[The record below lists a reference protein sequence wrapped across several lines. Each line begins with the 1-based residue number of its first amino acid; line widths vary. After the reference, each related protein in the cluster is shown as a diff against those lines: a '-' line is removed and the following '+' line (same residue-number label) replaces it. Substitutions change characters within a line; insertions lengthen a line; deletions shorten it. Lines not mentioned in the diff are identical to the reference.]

1 MAISLRVYPSVV
13 YIDTASYSE
22 SGFIF
27 IGEDG
32 GSEIT
37 SVSIQ
42 SYTTDFQLMSTEG
55 VVDRYRLRA
64 YLTGN
69 TDDQTTVKLNVTT
82 TAGSGTVLVT
92 VVRGLPQ
99 VRPFQLS
106 WDKLSYVTSVRLASD
121 ATSAVLYNVSPYPF
135 AGGFEVTGVT
145 GVTNGVPTGS
155 SWVVPI
161 TVDEGSISI
170 KDAGTSEVGRA
181 SWVRVEAEDVYANP
195 TAVCGYA
202 EVSARG
208 GSTPLDITVMQ
219 QVTHPDGSIETLYPS
234 DYVLTA
240 TLLTSGISGLTV
252 DSSTGRVTWPANSL
266 DVSRSC
272 QVSVKVVANGLS
284 SPTYTVTSTQ
294 KANVP
299 EYSKPVVSGISYPDV
314 AVSWR
319 GGSQTPTV
327 GRITQHVVYTNGTE
341 ADLVIT
347 DYTMFSILPTEAQ
360 HIATM
365 LDNGTTGVIE
375 WTANDTDVERSFDVR
390 FFITANGVMSDVVL
404 VPSRQERGPIY
415 SAPTLDNFSYDD
427 IDSDGGVVYSNYE
440 GAYRDVEYADGSTER
455 IQLSSASF
463 TKVFAITSGSGARV
477 NAQTGALTW
486 ATYTGEGIREIEVTA
501 TLTMNDGSGVG
512 ETVAVARQTPSA
524 DYDAPVID
532 SVTYANVDGD
542 GGGSS
547 PVIQWHQGVT
557 YWDGSSEVLS
567 GTRYAWDIS
576 SVSGSPTP
584 EYADDGTVYLPA
596 NDTFSTR
603 VFSVVGSITLNGMT
617 SATYTAKVSQWG
629 RSGYFDLVLGT
640 VSWET
645 ASASAGS
652 ESGLLSA
659 SCRGSY
665 YDGMGNTTTNVQM
678 RWHTDFDVA
687 VDSILSGGDYLESWS
702 ASGLIWKENTSTASR
717 SATIRVYATTVYG
730 DPRQLSATK
739 DIIVYQDGGTAVNP
753 DPDKQVLS
761 YDFPVASGTYPNAPY
776 GKVSELLPTF
786 TVTQKVN
793 YTDGSSEVLTLGAGQ
808 YIPYLTHIPEGS
820 RQYITILDSAT
831 GKISVDT
838 TTLTTTK
845 TLTVGFGIYAN
856 DMNSDIMVS
865 VIADGPQESYNL
877 WVGVYHDGI
886 PIFDPTAIS
895 IDGYYDDTLRVYFAV
910 DKLSPSGNL
919 TVVPRS
925 ISNADAVTIG
935 RYYTSDEV
943 QASPE
948 GMPSGYTFIGMCE
961 VSVGYNYGDSRHIS
975 ITFGYP
981 NQSTSTVDLATASI
995 GIVQSGVT
1003 PEIAVSPASYTTN
1016 HIARY
1021 LTFSVNFINME
1032 RPSQG
1037 SDMRFSTSA
1046 SWITLEDLTPYS
1058 AGIRLTANPSYEP
1071 RTGTFTLSYDI
1082 TTDGN
1087 SRTVSDTVT
1096 ITQGGMTL
1104 DLHPLWSDYII
1115 TENAE
1120 DVTYTISISSET
1132 DGLLANAPMREVY
1145 RGHAVSPDGR
1155 TLSID
1160 VMSIVRRYF
1169 PRAVLPDDLSD
1180 STGTPIGS
1188 SDWMRIVT
1196 YSSSSGVRESFVA
1209 YRDYSYAASWHS
1221 VVADILE
1228 NAALSYTNFTA
1239 YGVFLSAPISDKL
1252 LYTRDNSQG
1261 SDFYFWLRFYLPPN
1275 DDARLQIYLGDS
1287 HLRAFGNASEE
1298 SFSEALCLKLSS
1310 GEALS
1315 SPLLLHSYNYKGG
1328 LLQSI
1333 RYELCDARSV
1343 GAVDSDTV
1351 YQLVYLN
1358 KHGGWDQLSVF
1369 GTAKRVDSISRES
1382 VVRRGVFLAPT
1393 GDGLVRDQEMNYPDG
1408 RITTHTS
1415 ITPTWELHT
1424 GFIFNERIPNNWH
1437 HLVES
1442 NQVYLMVY
1450 RDGFRFGERPYDMIP
1465 VNITNTTLEYKTY
1478 RNSGRQVYSYTI
1490 NVEQGYILENR

>member
-32 GSEIT
+32 GSAIT

-64 YLTGN
+64 YLEGN

-92 VVRGLPQ
+92 VVRGLPE

-155 SWVVPI
+155 SWVIPI

-181 SWVRVEAEDVYANP
+181 TWVRVEAEDVYANP

-266 DVSRSC
+266 DVARSC

-319 GGSQTPTV
+319 GGSQTPSI

-341 ADLVIT
+341 DDLVIT
-347 DYTMFSILPTEAQ
+347 DYTLFSILPTEAQ
-360 HIATM
+360 GIATM

-375 WTANDTDVERSFDVR
+375 WSANDTAVERSFDVR

-404 VPSRQERGPIY
+404 VPSRQERGPRY
-415 SAPTLDNFSYDD
+415 GLPVLKDFSYDD
-427 IDSDGGVVYSNYE
+427 IDSEGGLVYANTD

-463 TKVFAITSGSGARV
+463 SKVFAITSGSGARV

-524 DYDAPVID
+524 DYDVPVID

-547 PVIQWHQGVT
+547 PVVRWHQGVT

-678 RWHTDFDVA
+678 TWHTDFDVA

-702 ASGLIWKENTSTASR
+702 ASGLVWKENTSTASR

-739 DIIVYQDGGTAVNP
+739 DIIVYQDGGTAVDP
-753 DPDKQVLS
+753 DPDKQVSS
-761 YDFPVASGTYPNAPY
+761 YDWPVVSGFSYPTIPFDT
-776 GKVSELLPTF
+776 VMEVTPTL

-808 YIPYLTHIPEGS
+808 YVLFVDKQYADLEPFATMLDTSTGLIHI
-820 RQYITILDSAT
+820 
-831 GKISVDT
+831 DT
-838 TTLTTTK
+838 TGITEPTDVALYYRVTANGVTTL
-845 TLTVGFGIYAN
+845 
-856 DMNSDIMVS
+856 
-865 VIADGPQESYNL
+865 DGY
-877 WVGVYHDGI
+877 Y
-886 PIFDPTAIS
+886 FIS
-895 IDGYYDDTLRVYFAV
+895 IDGTSSVDSYDLYVWGQYLPGPLPSWLPNVPESYYLFVAV
-910 DKLSPSGNL
+910 KGL
-919 TVVPRS
+919 
-925 ISNADAVTIG
+925 ADASETFVSARMLTPTDATI
-935 RYYTSDEV
+935 RKTTSPLTDDV
-943 QASPE
+943 PD
-948 GMPSGYTFIGMCE
+948 GYTYLCSFEITTAYNYDSDRE
-961 VSVGYNYGDSRHIS
+961 FTVSVEYNQTGY
-975 ITFGYP
+975 TP
-981 NQSTSTVDLATASI
+981 KTVEVTTTQL
-995 GIVQSGVT
+995 GGLEPMMVVT
-1003 PEIAVSPASYTTN
+1003 PESLICESERLVKSYSISWVNMTPPA
-1016 HIARY
+1016 
-1021 LTFSVNFINME
+1021 M
-1032 RPSQG
+1032 G
-1037 SDMRFSTSA
+1037 SWEVTSNVP
-1046 SWITLEDLTPYS
+1046 WLS
-1058 AGIRLTANPSYEP
+1058 AGEFTESGGTFVVAQNNDYLQRDGFIHITY
-1071 RTGTFTLSYDI
+1071 TGTF
-1082 TTDGN
+1082 G
-1087 SRTVSDTVT
+1087 SRTL
-1096 ITQGGMTL
+1096 TL
-1104 DLHPLWSDYII
+1104 GESIEVQQYGFTLKLYPLWSDYIV
-1115 TENAE
+1115 EDFE
-1120 DVTYTISISSET
+1120 SDVTYTISMSESY
-1132 DGLLANAPMREVY
+1132 DGSMADAPMREVY
-1145 RGHAVSPDGR
+1145 RGHAVSPDG
-1155 TLSID
+1155 SPVCID
-1160 VMSIVRRYF
+1160 LMDIARRHF
-1169 PRAVLPDDLSD
+1169 TRAELPVSEVA
-1180 STGTPIGS
+1180 SRS
-1188 SDWMRIVT
+1188 SDWMRIVKYVST
-1196 YSSSSGVRESFVA
+1196 TGKEASFIA
-1209 YRDYSYAASWHS
+1209 YRDYSYTSPLSSEVARLLLGAAW
-1221 VVADILE
+1221 DK
-1228 NAALSYTNFTA
+1228 YGG
-1239 YGVFLSAPISDKL
+1239 GVFLTAPISDKL
-1252 LYTRDNSQG
+1252 LFVRGANSSVNPQ
-1261 SDFYFWLRFYLPPN
+1261 FYFYYSYYQPYSTSRAYLQLMCGDYSLLALHNDSADYKSISRSSYIILSTVLDEAPITLRLLSY
-1275 DDARLQIYLGDS
+1275 G
-1287 HLRAFGNASEE
+1287 
-1298 SFSEALCLKLSS
+1298 SS
-1310 GEALS
+1310 GSLS
-1315 SPLLLHSYNYKGG
+1315 
-1328 LLQSI
+1328 QSI
-1333 RYELCDARSV
+1333 AYTMCDARSV

-1358 KHGGWDQLSVF
+1358 KYGGWDQLSVF
-1369 GTAKRVDSISRES
+1369 GTAKRVDSISREG
-1382 VVRRGVFLAPT
+1382 VVRRGLFGYPGKSGYVADMRL
-1393 GDGLVRDQEMNYPDG
+1393 DYPDG

-1450 RDGFRFGERPYDMIP
+1450 RDGFRHGERPYDMIP

>member
-92 VVRGLPQ
+92 VVRGLPE

-202 EVSARG
+202 EVSAKG
-208 GSTPLDITVMQ
+208 GSTDLSITVMQ
-219 QVTHPDGSIETLYPS
+219 QVTHPDGSIETVYPT

-252 DSSTGRVTWPANSL
+252 DSSTGRVTWPANGL
-266 DVSRSC
+266 ETSRSC

-341 ADLVIT
+341 DDLVVT

-415 SAPTLDNFSYDD
+415 TAPTLDNFSYDD

-486 ATYTGEGIREIEVTA
+486 AKYTGDGIREIEVTA

-532 SVTYANVDGD
+532 SVAYANVDGD

-567 GTRYAWDIS
+567 GTRYAWDIA

-603 VFSVVGSITLNGMT
+603 IFSVVGSITLNGMT

-702 ASGLIWKENTSTASR
+702 ASGLVWKENTSTASR

-730 DPRQLSATK
+730 DPRQVSASK
-739 DIIVYQDGGTAVNP
+739 EIIAYQDGATAVDP

-761 YDFPVASGTYPNAPY
+761 YDKPEVTGSYPDVAY
-776 GKVSELLPTF
+776 GVVVENLPTL

-808 YIPYLTHIPEGS
+808 YTLNVSGATPTDYVTV
-820 RQYITILDSAT
+820 LDKAT
-831 GKISVDT
+831 GLLRIDT
-838 TTLTTTK
+838 ASIDRTQSASAFLRVTANGRNSSILTFDFTLFFE
-845 TLTVGFGIYAN
+845 GDY
-856 DMNSDIMVS
+856 D
-865 VIADGPQESYNL
+865 L
-877 WVGVYHDGI
+877 WVGASGDFVGTSSLG
-886 PIFDPTAIS
+886 PIISGVRQDVLFRIAVNTVAPT
-895 IDGYYDDTLRVYFAV
+895 GT
-910 DKLSPSGNL
+910 G
-919 TVVPRS
+919 VVKP
-925 ISNADAVTIG
+925 AVTFPSWVSVLEWVPAS
-935 RYYTSDEV
+935 TWVPSDM
-943 QASPE
+943 PE
-948 GMPSGYTFIGMCE
+948 GYTYLGSYR
-961 VSVGYNYGDSRHIS
+961 VSFSYNYGARRQDYFAFTYHTSESATSYLAFKGCYVLQDGGVIPTVTADPELMEFDSTGNRL
-975 ITFGYP
+975 G
-981 NQSTSTVDLATASI
+981 STSSREVML
-995 GIVQSGVT
+995 
-1003 PEIAVSPASYTTN
+1003 YW
-1016 HIARY
+1016 
-1021 LTFSVNFINME
+1021 VNMDE
-1032 RPSQG
+1032 P
-1037 SDMRFSTSA
+1037 SA
-1046 SWITLEDLTPYS
+1046 SDFTVSADADWVSLDAPTSSQFFRIHSVAHNDFEDREATITVTYTGTLEGYTSPIATTMRIIQQGRSML
-1058 AGIRLTANPSYEP
+1058 IHPSWESYRIAEP
-1071 RTGTFTLSYDI
+1071 RTDVGEVIDFTL
-1082 TTDGN
+1082 
-1087 SRTVSDTVT
+1087 
-1096 ITQGGMTL
+1096 
-1104 DLHPLWSDYII
+1104 YIDK
-1115 TENAE
+1115 AFGYGSP
-1120 DVTYTISISSET
+1120 TYE
-1132 DGLLANAPMREVY
+1132 EVY
-1145 RGHAVSPDGR
+1145 RGR
-1155 TLSID
+1155 TINMTTGAAEID
-1160 VMSIVRRYF
+1160 VMSIARNYLASNGNGWRYNRGLSSF
-1169 PRAVLPDDLSD
+1169 LYRSGKGTEWEFVVHHDYTYSTDFYDRHNILFNDMSLRAASAVL
-1180 STGTPIGS
+1180 
-1188 SDWMRIVT
+1188 
-1196 YSSSSGVRESFVA
+1196 F
-1209 YRDYSYAASWHS
+1209 
-1221 VVADILE
+1221 
-1228 NAALSYTNFTA
+1228 
-1239 YGVFLSAPISDKL
+1239 SAPISTRL
-1252 LYTRDNSQG
+1252 LRLDGIMYDRLLLWGAYFLPAREGCMLRMIKDGGSPYDYKSSADSIQYYCSETIAPHLQSMASFRDSLLLQV
-1261 SDFYFWLRFYLPPN
+1261 YN
-1275 DDARLQIYLGDS
+1275 DDQLT
-1287 HLRAFGNASEE
+1287 
-1298 SFSEALCLKLSS
+1298 
-1310 GEALS
+1310 
-1315 SPLLLHSYNYKGG
+1315 
-1328 LLQSI
+1328 QSI
-1333 RYELCDARSV
+1333 EYTVCDARSL
-1343 GAVDSDTV
+1343 GIADDGRI
-1351 YQLVYLN
+1351 YMLVYRN
-1358 KHGGWDQLSVF
+1358 KLGGWDQLSVW

-1382 VVRRGVFLAPT
+1382 YLATRQARMGYVGEPENTYLLGGNKVFH
-1393 GDGLVRDQEMNYPDG
+1393 
-1408 RITTHTS
+1408 TT

-1442 NQVYLMVY
+1442 NDVYLVTY
-1450 RDGFRFGERPYDMIP
+1450 DGAVHNDRTECNITP

-1490 NVEQGYILENR
+1490 NVEQRFVLENR

>member
-32 GSEIT
+32 GSAIT

-92 VVRGLPQ
+92 VVRGLPE

-145 GVTNGVPTGS
+145 GVENGVPTGS

-170 KDAGTSEVGRA
+170 KDAGTSEVGSA

-208 GSTPLDITVMQ
+208 GSAPLDITVMQ
-219 QVTHPDGSIETLYPS
+219 QVTHPDGSIETLYPM

-266 DVSRSC
+266 ETSRSC

-341 ADLVIT
+341 DDLVIT
-347 DYTMFSILPTEAQ
+347 DYDLFSILPTEAQ
-360 HIATM
+360 GIATM

-404 VPSRQERGPIY
+404 VPSRQERGPRY
-415 SAPTLDNFSYDD
+415 GLPVLKDFSYDD
-427 IDSDGGVVYSNYE
+427 IDSEGGLVYANTD

-463 TKVFAITSGSGARV
+463 SKVFAITSGSGARV

-532 SVTYANVDGD
+532 SVSYANVDGD

-547 PVIQWHQGVT
+547 PVVQWHQGVT

-603 VFSVVGSITLNGMT
+603 IFSVVGSITLNGMT

-645 ASASAGS
+645 ADSAAGS

-678 RWHTDFDVA
+678 TWHTDFDVA

-702 ASGLIWKENTSTASR
+702 AEGLVWKENTSTESR

-739 DIIVYQDGGTAVNP
+739 DIIVYQDGGTAVDP

-761 YDFPVASGTYPNAPY
+761 YDAPVVTGGYPDAPY
-776 GKVSELLPTF
+776 GKVSELSPVL

-793 YTDGSSEVLTLGAGQ
+793 YTDGSSEVMTLGAGQ
-808 YIPYLTHIPEGS
+808 YTISGAEINDATESGA
-820 RQYITILDSAT
+820 RYITILDSAGRIQVDNT
-831 GKISVDT
+831 AERYDNYYAHIRFTITANGRSLSELKSVLLLGSWSLDVT
-838 TTLTTTK
+838 YDLWLDFEGDLSFNT
-845 TLTVGFGIYAN
+845 
-856 DMNSDIMVS
+856 DMSRILSGERQDI
-865 VIADGPQESYNL
+865 II
-877 WVGVYHDGI
+877 H
-886 PIFDPTAIS
+886 
-895 IDGYYDDTLRVYFAV
+895 FAV
-910 DKLSPSGNL
+910 SNVSPSGYKDIVAMF
-919 TVVPRS
+919 TKSYITPTWVPYS
-925 ISNADAVTIG
+925 GTGSVP
-935 RYYTSDEV
+935 S
-943 QASPE
+943 S
-948 GMPSGYTFIGMCE
+948 MPSGYTYLGKY
-961 VSVGYNYGDSRHIS
+961 VLTYDYNYGEERGGILDFYYYYDAESVS
-975 ITFGYP
+975 
-981 NQSTSTVDLATASI
+981 SADVLATATPALYQT
-995 GIVQSGVT
+995 GGVVPMVT
-1003 PEIAVSPASYTTN
+1003 AEPLVLEFNEQGDALGSSTESAFQLFWTNMNEPSPSD
-1016 HIARY
+1016 I
-1021 LTFSVNFINME
+1021 SVVTDATWLDI
-1032 RPSQG
+1032 PAL
-1037 SDMRFSTSA
+1037 TSA
-1046 SWITLEDLTPYS
+1046 SSVIVQPEANTGKEREADITITYTGTLEGYASPITASVKVIQEGKGMQIHPTWADYRI
-1058 AGIRLTANPSYEP
+1058 GEYRLTE
-1071 RTGTFTLSYDI
+1071 GEVIDFTL
-1082 TTDGN
+1082 
-1087 SRTVSDTVT
+1087 
-1096 ITQGGMTL
+1096 
-1104 DLHPLWSDYII
+1104 YIDK
-1115 TENAE
+1115 TFGFSSP
-1120 DVTYTISISSET
+1120 TYE
-1132 DGLLANAPMREVY
+1132 EVY
-1145 RGHAVSPDGR
+1145 RGKSVAMSSI
-1155 TLSID
+1155 LYID
-1160 VMSIVRRYF
+1160 VMPIVRNYLTAANGWRGNRGLSSFYYRSNKGTEWYF
-1169 PRAVLPDDLSD
+1169 IVHHDYTYSTGFYDSLGLSFNLTTPTTASAVL
-1180 STGTPIGS
+1180 
-1188 SDWMRIVT
+1188 
-1196 YSSSSGVRESFVA
+1196 F
-1209 YRDYSYAASWHS
+1209 
-1221 VVADILE
+1221 
-1228 NAALSYTNFTA
+1228 
-1239 YGVFLSAPISDKL
+1239 SAPISTRMLYLEGTDSRSEVECAYFLPAREGCMIRRVVDGTSYDFKSSAGSLQYYCDSVTTHVSSFGTFRRSL
-1252 LYTRDNSQG
+1252 LLQVY
-1261 SDFYFWLRFYLPPN
+1261 N
-1275 DDARLQIYLGDS
+1275 DDQLT
-1287 HLRAFGNASEE
+1287 
-1298 SFSEALCLKLSS
+1298 
-1310 GEALS
+1310 
-1315 SPLLLHSYNYKGG
+1315 
-1328 LLQSI
+1328 QSI
-1333 RYELCDARSV
+1333 EYTACDARSL
-1343 GAVDSDTV
+1343 GIVDEGRIYT
-1351 YQLVYLN
+1351 LVYRN
-1358 KHGGWDQLSVF
+1358 KLGGWDQLSVW

-1382 VVRRGVFLAPT
+1382 YLKTRTTRTFIGSDEYGLSGGNTVFH
-1393 GDGLVRDQEMNYPDG
+1393 
-1408 RITTHTS
+1408 TT

-1442 NQVYLMVY
+1442 NDVYLLV
-1450 RDGFRFGERPYDMIP
+1450 RDEAIHDDSPTHDMIP

-1490 NVEQGYILENR
+1490 NVEQRFVLENR

>member
-32 GSEIT
+32 GSAIT

-106 WDKLSYVTSVRLASD
+106 WDKLSYLTSVRLASD

-135 AGGFEVTGVT
+135 VGGFEVTGVT

-161 TVDEGSISI
+161 TTDEGSISI

-202 EVSARG
+202 EVSAKG

-219 QVTHPDGSIETLYPS
+219 QVTHPDGSIETLYPT

-252 DSSTGRVTWPANSL
+252 DNSTGRVTWPANGL
-266 DVSRSC
+266 ETSRSC

-486 ATYTGEGIREIEVTA
+486 ATYTGDGIREIEVTA

-603 VFSVVGSITLNGMT
+603 IFSVVGSITLNGMT

-629 RSGYFDLVLGT
+629 RSGYFRLT
-640 VSWET
+640 PMNIAFST

-652 ESGLLSA
+652 ESKVAEAICYGDYS
-659 SCRGSY
+659 
-665 YDGMGNTTTNVQM
+665 DGMGNTTTNIRMTWRV
-678 RWHTDFDVA
+678 DYDIA

-702 ASGLIWKENTSTASR
+702 VGGLVWKENTSTESR
-717 SATIRVYATTVYG
+717 SVTVRVYATTVSG
-730 DPRQLSATK
+730 DPRVTSNTR
-739 DIIVYQDGGTAVNP
+739 DIIVYQSGTTAVDP

-761 YDFPVASGTYPNAPY
+761 YDIPVVTGESYPDVPY
-776 GKVSELLPTF
+776 GVVQDILPTF

-808 YIPYLTHIPEGS
+808 YSIVDFIVYTEDRDIATVLDRSTGLLRVDTTNLTEDRTVDTSFGITGYGGDDLTVGAGISFIAYGRTGNAYELSVLMEGSADGESISIDGTQQDITFHFYANKKAPNADAYVAPTGDTAFLSFGSWVDGSEATPPSGIPEGS
-820 RQYITILDSAT
+820 VYLGS
-831 GKISVDT
+831 
-838 TTLTTTK
+838 LTA
-845 TLTVGFGIYAN
+845 L
-856 DMNSDIMVS
+856 VS
-865 VIADGPQESYNL
+865 
-877 WVGVYHDGI
+877 
-886 PIFDPTAIS
+886 
-895 IDGYYDDTLRVYFAV
+895 
-910 DKLSPSGNL
+910 
-919 TVVPRS
+919 
-925 ISNADAVTIG
+925 
-935 RYYTSDEV
+935 
-943 QASPE
+943 
-948 GMPSGYTFIGMCE
+948 
-961 VSVGYNYGDSRHIS
+961 YNYGDART
-975 ITFGYP
+975 TFLDFAYYSGAG
-981 NQSTSTVDLATASI
+981 SASVLATAQFA
-995 GIVQSGVT
+995 VHQSGDVIPMVVAVPQSLVFDRNGVVLDGQADGSVRLYWTNIDT
-1003 PEIAVSPASYTTN
+1003 PSADA
-1016 HIARY
+1016 
-1021 LTFSVNFINME
+1021 FSIT
-1032 RPSQG
+1032 S
-1037 SDMRFSTSA
+1037 SA
-1046 SWITLEDLTPYS
+1046 SWLTIDNKMSDSFRVIPTNNNAIGDREATITIAYTGVLDGTVTSISTSVEVVQEGRDFKISPSWKEYLVS
-1058 AGIRLTANPSYEP
+1058 EVRLAEGEVVDFSLFVDTRFGYGYESYEE
-1071 RTGTFTLSYDI
+1071 I
-1082 TTDGN
+1082 
-1087 SRTVSDTVT
+1087 
-1096 ITQGGMTL
+1096 
-1104 DLHPLWSDYII
+1104 
-1115 TENAE
+1115 
-1120 DVTYTISISSET
+1120 
-1132 DGLLANAPMREVY
+1132 Y
-1145 RGHAVSPDGR
+1145 RGR
-1155 TLSID
+1155 TIGVGSTAIID
-1160 VMSIVRRYF
+1160 IMPIVRNYLSARNGWHGDAGLSSFLYRSNRGTELEF
-1169 PRAVLPDDLSD
+1169 VVHHDYTYSTEFYDKLDIVFNNSTLTEASAVL
-1180 STGTPIGS
+1180 
-1188 SDWMRIVT
+1188 
-1196 YSSSSGVRESFVA
+1196 F
-1209 YRDYSYAASWHS
+1209 
-1221 VVADILE
+1221 
-1228 NAALSYTNFTA
+1228 
-1239 YGVFLSAPISDKL
+1239 SAPIS
-1252 LYTRDNSQG
+1252 TR
-1261 SDFYFWLRFYLPPN
+1261 FL
-1275 DDARLQIYLGDS
+1275 YLGGVSYDIPIRGAYFLPARVGCSIQMVRDGLPFNIKSSADS
-1287 HLRAFGNASEE
+1287 IQYYCDTAEDHSNPLITFKNN
-1298 SFSEALCLKLSS
+1298 
-1310 GEALS
+1310 
-1315 SPLLLHSYNYKGG
+1315 LLLQVYNDGQ
-1328 LLQSI
+1328 LTQSI
-1333 RYELCDARSV
+1333 EYTACDARSL
-1343 GAVDSDTV
+1343 GIVDEGRIYT
-1351 YQLVYLN
+1351 LVYRN
-1358 KHGGWDQLSVF
+1358 KLGGWDQLSVW
-1369 GTAKRVDSISRES
+1369 GTTKRVDSISRES
-1382 VVRRGVFLAPT
+1382 YMKARRASIHVGDEYSLGGGNTVFH
-1393 GDGLVRDQEMNYPDG
+1393 
-1408 RITTHTS
+1408 TT

-1442 NQVYLMVY
+1442 NDVYLVVMDEAVHN
-1450 RDGFRFGERPYDMIP
+1450 DGLHSAFIP

-1490 NVEQGYILENR
+1490 NVEQRFVLENW